1 MPHYIVSDIHE
12 WMKETPIVPT
22 YYLAKPQP
30 REQVWQNQ
38 QGKKTLLNLTLVW
51 HGEET

>member
-38 QGKKTLLNLTLVW
+38 Q
-51 HGEET
+51 EEEDPIELDSSLAW